1 MTTILRTAATDTTDA
16 MALMVGVVN
25 HPPSFVPLGGVV
37 AIEALAGARGMLAGR
52 GAMVAMVGHTMVDMV
67 VTENMIIIVDKVVLV
82 LVIVVTE
89 DVIVLE
95 DMIVH
100 VVAPHT
106 VVVDSNRGIRPA
118 LK

>member
-52 GAMVAMVGHTMVDMV
+52 GAMVDMV

-95 DMIVH
+95 DVIVH